1 VKEDLM
7 ASQDTCFIGSKTTV
21 RGQVSG
27 KQDLVVEGR
36 IEGHVGID
44 SQLTVEENGS
54 VEADVEAEVATLRG
68 EVRGPVTAL
77 RSLSVE
83 ATARVAGKLKA
94 PSIAIADGARFSGE
108 IEMDVELPAGVT
120 PGNA

>member
-1 VKEDLM
+1 M
-7 ASQDTCFIGSKTTV
+7 ASEDTCFIGSKTTV

-36 IEGHVGID
+36 IEGRVGID
-44 SQLTVEENGS
+44 SQLTVEEGGS
-54 VEADVEAEVATLRG
+54 VEADVEATAATLRG

-94 PSIAIADGARFSGE
+94 PSITIADGARFSGE

>member
-1 VKEDLM
+1 M
-7 ASQDTCFIGSKTTV
+7 ASEDTCFIGDKTTIK
-21 RGQVSG
+21 GQVSG

-36 IEGHVGID
+36 IEGHIGLE
-44 SQLTVEENGS
+44 SLLTVEEKGS
-54 VEADVEAEVATLRG
+54 VEADVEATTVVLRG

-77 RSLSVE
+77 RSLTVGAS
-83 ATARVAGKLKA
+83 ARVAGKLKA
-94 PSIAIADGARFSGE
+94 PSIVIEDGAHFSGE